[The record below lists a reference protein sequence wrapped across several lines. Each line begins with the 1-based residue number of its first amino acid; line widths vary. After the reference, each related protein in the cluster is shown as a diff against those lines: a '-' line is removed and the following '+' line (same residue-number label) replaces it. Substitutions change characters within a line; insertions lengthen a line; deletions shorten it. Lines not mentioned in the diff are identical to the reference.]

1 MRRLSDRLFT
11 ALIYLLAA
19 LSFVA
24 LIFVIYFITREALPL
39 FREVSPAEFLFG
51 TRWMPIGYTG
61 EPSFGIFNFIAATI
75 GVSLLAIL
83 IALFFSIGAAAFLCC
98 SVEERT
104 RQGIYSVIDLLAGI
118 PSVVYGFIG
127 IVVLL
132 KIFFRAGVHTGSCVL
147 AAGILLGGGAS
158 NLAERLRWG
167 SVRDYVRF
175 PKVPGPLGR
184 YVYNLADGAVALGAA
199 VLLAKR
205 QRREQ

>member
-1 MRRLSDRLFT
+1 MKTMLTALGVFAACGALRRRTEAYPRPRLFWKGR
-11 ALIYLLAA
+11 I
-19 LSFVA
+19 
-24 LIFVIYFITREALPL
+24 
-39 FREVSPAEFLFG
+39 
-51 TRWMPIGYTG
+51 WIGRVDN
-61 EPSFGIFNFIAATI
+61 P
-75 GVSLLAIL
+75 
-83 IALFFSIGAAAFLCC
+83 GAAFGLPMKRKWVMAA
-98 SVEERT
+98 SA
-104 RQGIYSVIDLLAGI
+104 AGLYWAWRRRRDA
-118 PSVVYGFIG
+118 P
-127 IVVLL
+127 
-132 KIFFRAGVHTGSCVL
+132 L